1 MVLVVIT
8 ACSIICFSHFFSSRV
23 CCCCKEK
30 QQEQQQ
36 QQENE
41 YEDVGETNIR
51 PTISAPL
58 AISTPPAEQS
68 AAQWLTPPPPAP
80 PSRMPEQLPS
90 RMAEQT
96 QQEDGARGM
105 PSMDSFVLR
114 KKIDL
119 HIPSGSLLHSL

>member
-1 MVLVVIT
+1 MVVVFI
-8 ACSIICFSHFFSSRV
+8 ACSIICFSHFSSSRV

-30 QQEQQQ
+30 QKEQQ

-41 YEDVGETNIR
+41 YEDVVETNIR

-58 AISTPPAEQS
+58 AISTPLAEQS
-68 AAQWLTPPPPAP
+68 AAPWLTPPPPAP

-90 RMAEQT
+90 RMPEQS
-96 QQEDGARGM
+96 QQEDGARGI

-119 HIPSGSLLHSL
+119 HTPSGSLLHSL

>member
-1 MVLVVIT
+1 MVVVVVT
-8 ACSIICFSHFFSSRV
+8 ACSIICFSHFFPSQV

-30 QQEQQQ
+30 QQQQQ

-58 AISTPPAEQS
+58 AISTPLAEQS
-68 AAQWLTPPPPAP
+68 VAPWLTPPPPAP

-90 RMAEQT
+90 GMPEHS

-119 HIPSGSLLHSL
+119 HTQSGSLLHSL